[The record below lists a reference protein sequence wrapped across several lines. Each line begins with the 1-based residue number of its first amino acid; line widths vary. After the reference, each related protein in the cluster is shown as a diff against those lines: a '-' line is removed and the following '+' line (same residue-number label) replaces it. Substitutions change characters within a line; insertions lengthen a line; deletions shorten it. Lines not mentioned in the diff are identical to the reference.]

1 VTRPIRPT
9 RRAKASE
16 QYVPDR
22 GDVVWINLEPQAGRE
37 QSGRR
42 TCLVLS
48 PAVYN
53 GRAGLAVLCP
63 ITNQVKGYPFEVQ
76 LPAGLKTT
84 GAVLADHIKSLDWRV
99 RRAEFHEKLSD
110 AVVREVLEK
119 AMELLNYGAE
129 EADESDED

>member
-1 VTRPIRPT
+1 
-9 RRAKASE
+9 
-16 QYVPDR
+16 
-22 GDVVWINLEPQAGRE
+22 
-37 QSGRR
+37 
-42 TCLVLS
+42 
-48 PAVYN
+48 VYN

-119 AMELLNYGAE
+119 AMELLSSGAE